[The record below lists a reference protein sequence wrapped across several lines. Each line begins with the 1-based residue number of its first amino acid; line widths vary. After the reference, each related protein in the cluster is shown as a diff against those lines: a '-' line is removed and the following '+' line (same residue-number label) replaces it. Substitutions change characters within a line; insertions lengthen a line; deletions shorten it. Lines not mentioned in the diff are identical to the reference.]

1 MIKKVATQQG
11 WSWTS
16 NLWINKSGTL
26 RTHAALLPGKNM
38 FGFKSIRMYAQEN
51 GYTHLGPGDKTF
63 QRAAKNLEQ
72 NLKAVNN
79 DMLNF
84 EVFKQQL
91 CVNEASRG
99 TLYKVFEEMREL
111 VERELVR
118 EFNELDGFK
127 LEAQILASLTS
138 GWLQGNSP
146 SKHFHQESTPIQN
159 FKPTTAFS
167 EKPEMSNKKVITNT
181 KDLRRIKIEVS
192 NPIES
197 KAVQEELFKNGC
209 YWLTNPGY
217 GQSRDTTP
225 QHCGLRY
232 LYVESDGTMLYG
244 SSKGYFNQSE
254 FTEIKFDLR
263 NFEVTELVPTIVTKT
278 SVSTFYKE
286 KETVEFGGKK
296 YIKEDLEKALS
307 LLKSV

>member
-1 MIKKVATQQG
+1 MIRKVATQKG
-11 WSWTS
+11 WFWTS

-51 GYTHLGPGDKTF
+51 GYTHLGPDDKTF
-63 QRAAKNLEQ
+63 QRAVENLKQ
-72 NLKAVNN
+72 NLKVINN
-79 DMLNF
+79 DASSF
-84 EVFKQQL
+84 EVFKRQL
-91 CVNEASRG
+91 CVNEASSG
-99 TLYKVFEEMREL
+99 TLFKVFNEMRNMVTEEQMADTVITL
-111 VERELVR
+111 HR
-118 EFNELDGFK
+118 GFVPTQK
-127 LEAQILASLTS
+127 LKLA
-138 GWLQGNSP
+138 
-146 SKHFHQESTPIQN
+146 
-159 FKPTTAFS
+159 TTFS
-167 EKPEMSNKKVITNT
+167 EKPEMSKKQVITNT

-209 YWLTNPGY
+209 CWLNYHGSE
-217 GQSRDTTP
+217 QIRNTTA
-225 QHCGLRY
+225 QYCGLRY
-232 LYVESDGTMLYG
+232 LYVESDGKMLYG
-244 SSKGYFNQSE
+244 SSKEYFDQSE
-254 FTEIKFDLR
+254 FTEIKFDMR

-278 SVSTFYKE
+278 SVHTFYKE